1 MTMLLELLVECGKV
15 GKGALP
21 PFDRMS
27 ITEKRFFD
35 AFFIPV
41 FRQWPADP
49 GRRGFLQVVM
59 NRTLANRTSSGD
71 LSLPQL
77 EFKAEAQDFFDLTW
91 TFSWLALGLSR
102 KAHRR
107 NSLPGVMS
115 SATSPCGKHSKLI
128 VITIPEITKN

>member
-21 PFDRMS
+21 PFDRMA

-41 FRQWPADP
+41 FRQRPADP

-59 NRTLANRTSSGD
+59 DRTLANRTSSGD
-71 LSLPQL
+71 LSRPSWSSRRRRRTSLILRMDILLVGTRFLP
-77 EFKAEAQDFFDLTW
+77 
-91 TFSWLALGLSR
+91 
-102 KAHRR
+102 
-107 NSLPGVMS
+107 
-115 SATSPCGKHSKLI
+115 
-128 VITIPEITKN
+128 